1 MGNAWPLT
9 VRQTLHD
16 NAGRNDPNWYWITAN
31 TVGAVIA
38 QVAQAKGSTTWQ
50 GWHFCPTLGG
60 RGKKGEG
67 EGGGPRA

>member
-38 QVAQAKGSTTWQ
+38 QVAQAKGSTT
-50 GWHFCPTLGG
+50 
-60 RGKKGEG
+60 
-67 EGGGPRA
+67 